1 MKKALLSL
9 IVILT
14 MCFSV
19 DVFASTTYSED
30 SSSETFKTLKSNFDA
45 ATKSKISGSGMATI
59 YAKAVCTNGSWNIT
73 YAGGNGVKDALSNTV
88 ICTNGEK
95 YINAG
100 QYTSGGETYTRE
112 SSCSSSV
119 TAYFNMEYPVTCT
132 NTSGSNAI
140 EANGNKNSSG
150 GTSGS
155 TEDGSNAGSSNS
167 GSSNSGS
174 GSTNG
179 NGSSNGNYSSSGT
192 VNNESTGVNTYFVV
206 LGLVA
211 GISYIFMLCVKKYNL
226 FKNI

>member
-1 MKKALLSL
+1 MKKILLSL
-9 IVILT
+9 VICLT

-19 DVFASTTYSED
+19 NVFAATTYSED
-30 SSSETFKTLKSNFDA
+30 SSSETYKTLKSNFDA
-45 ATKSKISGSGMATI
+45 ATKSKISGSGIATI

-73 YAGGNGVKDALSNTV
+73 YSGGNGVKDALSNTV

-112 SSCSSSV
+112 NSCSSNV
-119 TAYFNMEYPVTCT
+119 TAYFNIEYPVTCT
-132 NTSGSNAI
+132 NTSSSNVI
-140 EANGNKNSSG
+140 EANGNNNSG
-150 GTSGS
+150 GTSTSNQDVSNTGS
-155 TEDGSNAGSSNS
+155 TNS
-167 GSSNSGS
+167 GSS
-174 GSTNG
+174 
-179 NGSSNGNYSSSGT
+179 SSNVSYGT

-211 GISYIFMLCVKKYNL
+211 GISYIFMMCVKKYNL